1 MLVMANNKKPSLGTS
16 WDDLEHLRAKTR
28 LLKLYSKYKRKG
40 GWRGVQKYLKL
51 PNVSYAFEFV
61 TKGKLPGNPDIR
73 KVLLRGRPARERKSK
88 DMNPLMERLEYLM
101 RQWHVGMDKA
111 IKKKDLLVEIYGP
124 YAVEDQSYN
133 NPYDRELRNMI
144 EELNHD
150 HNALI
155 CSTPSD
161 GYFWASSLSEGLSA
175 VEASTR
181 RAATQMDNAH
191 HLERNLKQ
199 AFGGQLSMEV

>member
-1 MLVMANNKKPSLGTS
+1 MSK
-16 WDDLEHLRAKTR
+16 DDLDILHAKTR
-28 LLKLYSKYKRKG
+28 LKRLYEKLKKKG
-40 GWRGVQKYLKL
+40 GWRAVAKQIKVPNVRYVYNFVIHNKL
-51 PNVSYAFEFV
+51 PI
-61 TKGKLPGNPDIR
+61 NPEIR
-73 KVLLRGRPARERKSK
+73 VALLRARPARERKPK
-88 DMNPLMERLEYLM
+88 DMNPLMQRLEYLM